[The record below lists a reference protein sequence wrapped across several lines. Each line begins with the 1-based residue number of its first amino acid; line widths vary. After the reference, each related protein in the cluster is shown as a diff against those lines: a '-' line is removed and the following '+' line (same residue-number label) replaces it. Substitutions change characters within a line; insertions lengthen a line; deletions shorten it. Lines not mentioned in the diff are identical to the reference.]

1 MMEAGESGI
10 VTDTGLDRALA
21 MAVQAFKRDVCET
34 TLAALSEKDVEFLA
48 AMAGDSPRSRVS
60 DIAGR
65 MRVSVDYA
73 QKYRKR
79 LIDAGIIEPAGRGF
93 VRFAV
98 PYVQEY
104 LSRE

>member
-1 MMEAGESGI
+1 
-10 VTDTGLDRALA
+10 
-21 MAVQAFKRDVCET
+21 
-34 TLAALSEKDVEFLA
+34 
-48 AMAGDSPRSRVS
+48 MAGDRPRSRVS
-60 DIAGR
+60 DVAER
-65 MRVSVDYA
+65 MHVTVDYA

-98 PYVQEY
+98 PYLQDY